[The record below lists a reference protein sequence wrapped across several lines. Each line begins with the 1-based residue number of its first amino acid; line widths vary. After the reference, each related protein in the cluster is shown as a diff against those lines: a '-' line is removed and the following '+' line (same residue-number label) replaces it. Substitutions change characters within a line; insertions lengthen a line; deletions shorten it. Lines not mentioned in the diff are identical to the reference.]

1 MLCSIATLQLACFGA
16 IARSWCLCFLRDY
29 RLAWLPLLLPIV
41 SIAIISLLVGQDI
54 NGVLG
59 WN

>member
-1 MLCSIATLQLACFGA
+1 MLCSIATLQLACVGA
-16 IARSWCLCFLRDY
+16 IVGSWCRCFLGDY
-29 RLAWLPLLLPIV
+29 RLAWLPLQLPIV
-41 SIAIISLLVGQDI
+41 SIVVISLLVGQDI